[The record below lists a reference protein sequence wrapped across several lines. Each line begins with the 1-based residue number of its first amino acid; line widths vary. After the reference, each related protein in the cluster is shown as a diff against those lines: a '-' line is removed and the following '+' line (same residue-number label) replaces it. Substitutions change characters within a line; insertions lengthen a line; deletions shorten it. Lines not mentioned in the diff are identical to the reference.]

1 MSLCGYLM
9 VQFSLKGF
17 RKIPFACSYLP
28 GKANLHLKIGLYAMG
43 LLAAA
48 SFAVQIEYFALS
60 HARRFAIL
68 CAILAALAA
77 WAWRRWIEFARMPDN
92 WLQFEDLPQADVEA
106 LDLHNPP
113 PTPIY
118 VSRAR

>member
-1 MSLCGYLM
+1 
-9 VQFSLKGF
+9 
-17 RKIPFACSYLP
+17 
-28 GKANLHLKIGLYAMG
+28 
-43 LLAAA
+43 
-48 SFAVQIEYFALS
+48 
-60 HARRFAIL
+60 
-68 CAILAALAA
+68 
-77 WAWRRWIEFARMPDN
+77 MPDN